1 MLRSRDR
8 NGTPHN
14 ALNQRPPERESSV
27 ASITRGRGTPSQ
39 LLGNLRRG
47 VSPSAEMRFRWL
59 NGASARMS
67 VAGAPMDCRLAAE
80 LTDNPSNRADYLALA
95 HQWETRARQ
104 IEQPDPR
111 DRLQD

>member
-1 MLRSRDR
+1 MDER
-8 NGTPHN
+8 N
-14 ALNQRPPERESSV
+14 ERANEC
-27 ASITRGRGTPSQ
+27 
-39 LLGNLRRG
+39 
-47 VSPSAEMRFRWL
+47 RWRA
-59 NGASARMS
+59 NG
-67 VAGAPMDCRLAAE
+67 CRLAAE